1 VPTAFGPTLVGYA
14 LRGQLAMSLVG
25 SLEDLNL
32 GDILQIV
39 HLSGKSGVLALR
51 SEVGE
56 GQIVFDKGMVRSARV
71 RGLPQDLRELILRRR
86 AVPSAALAEAAREAR
101 RAGTPLADVILQR
114 GLLSNDALEELRGQ
128 GAADAV
134 LEMFRWR
141 SGEFSFEVRDYGR
154 GDGDLELATAMNPQF
169 LALEGTRQ
177 DDEGQDGE
185 PTDEAE
191 EPTAVVLEAP
201 LAPTDDPFADAEP
214 VAVAEIAS
222 DEVEEPAAAEAAVV
236 AEELADSVPRA
247 PATAGQHPPPSG
259 PTALEAAPS
268 DATSQRER
276 DFTQPPPVIVID
288 PSLPALE
295 WAKAALSGHARI
307 HTFQHTELGI
317 QRIRQ
322 YLLRRELPVVLLAA
336 GTPPDP
342 VLGAR
347 DVYDIAT
354 RLRRQAPRL
363 PIVVVS
369 VAGSRPPQRR
379 RGGAAPSAFAERPK
393 DGALADAR
401 RGAERL
407 ELATALRS
415 IVERLP
421 EISRPPGD
429 VKPPPPASTLAS
441 TDLARLRDASSRMR
455 ERARQGEVLSN
466 VLSFAAQSFS
476 RVALF
481 MLREDSLVGIA
492 QSGLGKAGGPDDAG
506 LRDVHLPARDSS
518 WVRRVLDTLRPVRG
532 RPVDDGDHR
541 LCVMLGNEAP
551 PEAFVAPI
559 ESASRVVAI
568 LYADNLPSRL
578 LLPDTG
584 ALEVVLNEAGL
595 ALERTL
601 LERALAEGDGAA
613 RA

>member
-1 VPTAFGPTLVGYA
+1 
-14 LRGQLAMSLVG
+14 MSLVG
-25 SLEDLNL
+25 SLEDLGL

-51 SEVGE
+51 SDVGE
-56 GQIVFDKGMVRSARV
+56 GQIVFDKGMLRSARA
-71 RGLPQDLRELILRRR
+71 RGLPQDLRELIARCR
-86 AVPSAALAEAAREAR
+86 AAPSEALAEAAREAR
-101 RAGTPLADVILQR
+101 RAGKPLADVVLQR
-114 GLLSNDALEELRGQ
+114 GLLSSDALEELRGQ

-141 SGEFSFEVRDYGR
+141 AGEFSFEVREYAR
-154 GDGDLELATAMNPQF
+154 GDGDLELATAINPQF

-177 DDEGQDGE
+177 NDEAADGE
-185 PTDEAE
+185 PTLDENE
-191 EPTAVVLEAP
+191 ESTDVVTSPP
-201 LAPTDDPFADAEP
+201 LAPGDDPFHD
-214 VAVAEIAS
+214 
-222 DEVEEPAAAEAAVV
+222 AAANASPAAVV
-236 AEELADSVPRA
+236 ASEVTQETASARA
-247 PATAGQHPPPSG
+247 PADAEARAVAPTPQATTAVGPPARPSE
-259 PTALEAAPS
+259 PAPASAASAPVDTRSEAPAF
-268 DATSQRER
+268 R
-276 DFTQPPPVIVID
+276 QPPPVIVID

-295 WAKAALSGHARI
+295 WAKSALTGYARI

-322 YLLRRELPVVLLAA
+322 YLLRRELPLVLLAA

-342 VLGAR
+342 VSGAR
-347 DVYDIAT
+347 DVYDVAT

-379 RGGAAPSAFAERPK
+379 RGGAAPTAFAERPK
-393 DGALADAR
+393 DGALGDAR

-407 ELATALRS
+407 EYASALRA

-421 EISRPPGD
+421 DAPAQPAD
-429 VKPPPPASTLAS
+429 AKPAPNVASA
-441 TDLARLRDASSRMR
+441 DLARLRDASSRLR

-466 VLSFAAQSFS
+466 VLTFAAQTFS

-492 QSGLGKAGGPDDAG
+492 QIGLGKAGGPDDAA

-518 WVRRVLDTLRPVRG
+518 WVRRVLDTLAPVRG

-541 LCVMLGNEAP
+541 LCVMLGNDSPA
-551 PEAFVAPI
+551 EAFVAPL
-559 ESASRVVAI
+559 ESANRVVAI

-584 ALEVVLNEAGL
+584 ALEVVLHEAGL
-595 ALERTL
+595 ALDRTL
-601 LERALAEGDGAA
+601 LERALAEAGDGPL

>member
-1 VPTAFGPTLVGYA
+1 
-14 LRGQLAMSLVG
+14 MSLVG
-25 SLEDLNL
+25 SLEDLSL

-51 SEVGE
+51 SDVGE
-56 GQIVFDKGMVRSARV
+56 GQIIFDKGMLRSARV

-86 AVPSAALAEAAREAR
+86 AVPSDALADAAREAR
-101 RAGTPLADVILQR
+101 RAGTPLADAILQR
-114 GLLSNDALEELRGQ
+114 GLLSSDALEELRGQ
-128 GAADAV
+128 GASDAV

-141 SGEFSFEVRDYGR
+141 AGEFSFEVREYAQ
-154 GDGDLELATAMNPQF
+154 GDGDLELASAMNPQF

-177 DDEGQDGE
+177 NDESQDGE
-185 PTDEAE
+185 PTLDETE
-191 EPTAVVLEAP
+191 ESTAVVAGQ
-201 LAPTDDPFADAEP
+201 LAPDDDPFADFGP
-214 VAVAEIAS
+214 TAVAEIAS
-222 DEVEEPAAAEAAVV
+222 GAAEEQRKGAAAAAAEELPLSVPGATDTPAKAAS
-236 AEELADSVPRA
+236 AAPPGATGASASELAP
-247 PATAGQHPPPSG
+247 PAAS
-259 PTALEAAPS
+259 
-268 DATSQRER
+268 TSQLGTRAY
-276 DFTQPPPVIVID
+276 TQPPPVIVID

-295 WAKAALSGHARI
+295 WAKSALSGYSRI
-307 HTFQHTELGI
+307 HAFQHTELGI

-322 YLLRRELPVVLLAA
+322 YLLRHELPVVLLAA
-336 GTPPDP
+336 DTPPDP
-342 VLGAR
+342 VSGAR
-347 DVYDIAT
+347 DVYDVAT

-379 RGGAAPSAFAERPK
+379 RGGAAPTAFAERPK

-401 RGAERL
+401 RSAERL
-407 ELATALRS
+407 EFATALRA

-421 EISRPPGD
+421 ETSSSPGD
-429 VKPPPPASTLAS
+429 AKLPPPASRVAS

-481 MLREDSLVGIA
+481 MLREDALVGMA
-492 QSGLGKAGGPDDAG
+492 QIGLGKAGGPDDAG
-506 LRDVHLPARDSS
+506 LRDVHLSARDSS
-518 WVRRVLDTLRPVRG
+518 WVRRVLDTLQPVRG
-532 RPVDDGDHR
+532 RPLDDGDHR

-551 PEAFVAPI
+551 AEAFVAPV
-559 ESASRVVAI
+559 ESANRVVAI

-584 ALEVVLNEAGL
+584 ALEVVLHEAGL
-595 ALERTL
+595 ALDRTL
-601 LERALAEGDGAA
+601 LERTLADGDDAVSA
-613 RA
+613 